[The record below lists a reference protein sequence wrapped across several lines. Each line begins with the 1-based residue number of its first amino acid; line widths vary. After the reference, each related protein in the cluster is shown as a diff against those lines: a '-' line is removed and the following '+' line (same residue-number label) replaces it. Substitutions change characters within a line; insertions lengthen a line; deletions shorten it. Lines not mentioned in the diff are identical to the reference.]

1 MLRLID
7 REESEAGVLFQ
18 RCSKDVQKDERI
30 ILAVKEKMG
39 GELFGR
45 FVTKQRFW
53 GNQAKF
59 LKMSVQIN

>member
-7 REESEAGVLFQ
+7 KEESEAGVLFQ

-39 GELFGR
+39 GEYIWTIRYETTILR
-45 FVTKQRFW
+45 KP
-53 GNQAKF
+53 
-59 LKMSVQIN
+59 S